1 MLEVLE
7 EARRLGLTGPGP
19 VLPHLAHAL
28 GFAAAAQDV
37 PVGLCLDLGSG
48 GGLPGLPLAVAW
60 PTSRWA
66 LIDAGQRRAEFLDR
80 AIEAL
85 GLGDRVTVS
94 RGRAE
99 DLGRLD
105 SWRGSV
111 ELVVARS
118 FGPPPLTA
126 ECAAPFLRTGG
137 RLIVSESP
145 TADPTRWPKAG
156 LAALGMVPGPSVEVD
171 GRRYQVI
178 TQLEPCPERFPRRAA
193 ALKKRPLF
201 SAPPL

>member
-1 MLEVLE
+1 MLE
-7 EARRLGLTGPGP
+7 EARRVGLTGPGP

-28 GFAAAAQDV
+28 GFTAAVQDV
-37 PVGLCLDLGSG
+37 PAGLCLDLGSG
-48 GGLPGLPLAVAW
+48 AGLPGLPLAMAW

-80 AIEAL
+80 AIEVL
-85 GLGDRVTVS
+85 GLGERVRVS

-105 SWRGSV
+105 AWRGAA

-118 FGPPPLTA
+118 FGPPALTA
-126 ECAAPFLRTGG
+126 ECAAPFLETGG
-137 RLIVSESP
+137 RLIVSDSP
-145 TADPTRWPKAG
+145 TGAVTRWPKAG
-156 LAALGMVPGPSVEVD
+156 LEPLGMVPGQSVEAG

-178 TQLEPCPERFPRRAA
+178 TQVEPCPGRFPRRAA

-201 SAPPL
+201 SPAPP

>member
-1 MLEVLE
+1 MLE

-19 VLPHLAHAL
+19 VLPHVAHAL
-28 GFAAAAQDV
+28 GFAAAAHDV
-37 PVGLCLDLGSG
+37 PAGLCLDLGSG
-48 GGLPGLPLAVAW
+48 AGLPGLPLALEW
-60 PTSRWA
+60 PASRWT
-66 LIDAGQRRAEFLDR
+66 LVDAGQRRAEFLDR

-85 GLGDRVTVS
+85 GLGERVTAS

-105 SWRGSV
+105 AWRGAV

-118 FGPPPLTA
+118 FGPPPFTA
-126 ECAAPFLRTGG
+126 ECAAPFLETGG
-137 RLIVSESP
+137 RLIVSDSP
-145 TADPTRWPKAG
+145 TPDPTRWPKAG

-178 TQLEPCPERFPRRAA
+178 TQVEPCPERFPRRTA

-201 SAPPL
+201 GSARL